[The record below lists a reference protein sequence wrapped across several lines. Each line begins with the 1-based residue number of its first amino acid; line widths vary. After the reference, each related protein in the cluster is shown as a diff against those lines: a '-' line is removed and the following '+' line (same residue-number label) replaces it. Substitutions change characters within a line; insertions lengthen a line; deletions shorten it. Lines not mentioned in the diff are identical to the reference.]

1 MKILYPDVEPF
12 KQFFLKTESEH
23 LVYVEQSGN
32 IHGIP
37 VIFLHGGPC
46 SGTKPSHR
54 CFFNPEKYHIILMDQ
69 RGCGQSQP
77 FGELKNNTTQ
87 YLIEDME
94 NIRIHLNIKKWLI
107 FGGSWGS
114 TLTLLYAQQH
124 KEKVLGMVIR
134 GIFLARQKD
143 MDWFIKEVGV
153 GMIFPEK
160 WQQLMNSV
168 PQYSCLDIIK
178 ELYDATFAQDE
189 VTRRR
194 VTKAWMEWGGQ
205 VALMADFPEEDEA
218 LAVSEKMVKQV
229 QMELHY
235 AKNRYF
241 ISENQILKACDVLQ
255 DIPVIIVHGRNDL
268 VCPMEAAVSLS
279 KFLPNA
285 QFSILQNSGHIA
297 GGEEMINA
305 LVDAADNMLERIQ

>member
-1 MKILYPDVEPF
+1 MKIRYPDIEPF
-12 KQFFLKTESEH
+12 KHFFLKTESEH

-46 SGTKPSHR
+46 SGTKPNHR

-143 MDWFIKEVGV
+143 MDWFIKESGV

-168 PQYSCLDIIK
+168 PQYPCLDIIK
-178 ELYDATFAQDE
+178 ELYDATFSQDE
-189 VTRRR
+189 VTRKQ

-205 VALMADFPEEDEA
+205 VALMADFQEDEA
-218 LAVSEKMVKQV
+218 LLISEKMMKQV

-235 AKNRYF
+235 AENQYF
-241 ISENQILKACDVLQ
+241 ISENQVLKGCDVLQ

-268 VCPMEAAVSLS
+268 ACPMEAAVSLS
-279 KFLPNA
+279 KFLPHA
-285 QFSILQNSGHIA
+285 QFKILQNSGHIA
-297 GGEEMINA
+297 SGEEMINA
-305 LVDAADNMLERIQ
+305 LVGAADNMLELIQ